1 MESVEHSWIYVAP
14 TPDKADTETTIMY
27 LSEWRSRA
35 SGEWSAIGK
44 LTGES
49 GSCGRNT
56 AFPSISRRKRRGP
69 SNGRESLTSTDGR
82 VAGHF
87 RVPA

>member
-1 MESVEHSWIYVAP
+1 MESVEHSWIYVDP

-49 GSCGRNT
+49 GGCGRNT
-56 AFPSISRRKRRGP
+56 GFSESGP
-69 SNGRESLTSTDGR
+69 
-82 VAGHF
+82 
-87 RVPA
+87 RVPVRAASF